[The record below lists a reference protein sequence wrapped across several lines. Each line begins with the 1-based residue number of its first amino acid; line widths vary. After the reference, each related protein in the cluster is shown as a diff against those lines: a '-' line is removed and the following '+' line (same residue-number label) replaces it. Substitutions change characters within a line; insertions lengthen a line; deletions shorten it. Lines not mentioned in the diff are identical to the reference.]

1 MNFLKGFVS
10 LDEEKSSIVVWILLA
25 VAGFGIYKT
34 YQLGDFP
41 PNLLTLV
48 EFLTGA
54 VLGYNVADKIST
66 KVVEVKQIGSL
77 TEPKPAPAAQAPV
90 LQTASSIPA
99 ATPVASAP
107 STPTPAAQVA
117 APAAPEQT
125 GPAPALPTV
134 PADFVVKV
142 SSAGKSGP

>member
-77 TEPKPAPAAQAPV
+77 TQPPASPEAAPAPQAAPSIPTPAPTASAPSIPAPAAKA
-90 LQTASSIPA
+90 
-99 ATPVASAP
+99 
-107 STPTPAAQVA
+107 A
-117 APAAPEQT
+117 APAAPTSNE
-125 GPAPALPTV
+125 PAPILPTV
-134 PADFVVKV
+134 PADFVAKV

>member
-25 VAGFGIYKT
+25 VAGFGIFKT

-77 TEPKPAPAAQAPV
+77 TQPPAAPEAIPAPQAAPSIPAPAP
-90 LQTASSIPA
+90 TAA
-99 ATPVASAP
+99 AP
-107 STPTPAAQVA
+107 SVPAPTAKAA
-117 APAAPEQT
+117 APAAPTSNE
-125 GPAPALPTV
+125 PAPILPTV
-134 PADFVVKV
+134 PADFVAKV

>member
-77 TEPKPAPAAQAPV
+77 TEPKPAPAAAVPVPQIAP
-90 LQTASSIPA
+90 SIPA
-99 ATPVASAP
+99 PAPAASAP
-107 STPTPAAQVA
+107 STPTPAA
-117 APAAPEQT
+117 PAVSEQT

>member
-77 TEPKPAPAAQAPV
+77 TEPKPAPV
-90 LQTASSIPA
+90 SVSQTAPSIPA
-99 ATPVASAP
+99 PAPVASAP
-107 STPTPAAQVA
+107 LTPAPAAQVA

-125 GPAPALPTV
+125 GPAPLLPTV
-134 PADFVVKV
+134 PADFVAKV